1 MKGSMKESSSYGW
14 AILAALLLH
23 GALALVLNATVRF
36 RAPVIAGPI
45 SLQLEILPPPEAE
58 NKALRAAVA
67 AVVPRP
73 EVARE
78 TVAEEAKPKEPETI
92 PAPERPLEAGVL
104 PQAEPQ
110 LQASQV
116 VEGATA
122 SVTASFGEAET
133 LEREVSARTGAN
145 GTTTALRDVVLEA
158 RPLSAIDPLFPIG
171 SRIRGEQGDVR
182 FQVWISAAGKLERTQ
197 ILQTSGYPAL
207 DEAAE
212 RALKKT
218 RFAPREVNGNSVAGT
233 LTIVV
238 RFQLDG

>member
-73 EVARE
+73 E
-78 TVAEEAKPKEPETI
+78 
-92 PAPERPLEAGVL
+92 
-104 PQAEPQ
+104 PQ
-110 LQASQV
+110 LEASQV

-182 FQVWISAAGKLERTQ
+182 IQVWISAGGKLERTQ

-218 RFAPREVNGNSVAGT
+218 RFAPRKVNGNTVPAT
-233 LTIVV
+233 LTVMV